1 MRSEQVFQA
10 LAQVPNPFYL
20 CQLTSRTSHGF
31 LRASMV
37 SSAQAVSEAFEIVA
51 RKQPQPESTVEAAV
65 LADLAA

>member
-1 MRSEQVFQA
+1 MGSELVFQA
-10 LAQVPNPFYL
+10 LAQVQNPFYL

-51 RKQPQPESTVEAAV
+51 RKQPQPESIVETPF
-65 LADLAA
+65 LADFAA